1 MDNLPAAIKLLETS
15 IRMGR
20 PLTFI
25 SGPSARGDNELS
37 SVPDLHV
44 HATARTRAM
53 LEHRVREAMAIS
65 LEVYVDT
72 EQTAPKRSNPK
83 KIKCQPG
90 QSVVMLAPDEPD
102 PVSVAVERAIK
113 RSRLSKQDV
122 AQRMGVSAS
131 AISRLTDPYYHGHSL
146 ESLRRLASA
155 LGSKL
160 EVKFPIEQAAD

>member
-1 MDNLPAAIKLLETS
+1 MQYPVLIEGENPTW
-15 IRMGR
+15 
-20 PLTFI
+20 
-25 SGPSARGDNELS
+25 SA

-44 HATARTRAM
+44 YVTARTRAM
-53 LEHRVREAMAIS
+53 LERRVREAMAIS
-65 LEVYVDT
+65 LEVYADT
-72 EQTAPKRSNPK
+72 EQTAPKPSIAK

-160 EVKFPIEQAAD
+160 EVKFPVEQAAD